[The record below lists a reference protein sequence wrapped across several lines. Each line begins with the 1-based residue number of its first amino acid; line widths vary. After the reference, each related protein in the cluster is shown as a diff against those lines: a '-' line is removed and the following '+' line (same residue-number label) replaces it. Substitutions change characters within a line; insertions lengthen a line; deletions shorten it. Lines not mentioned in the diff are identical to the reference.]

1 MATLEKIRSKSVLLV
16 SVIFV
21 ALFLFI
27 ITIIDNPVSMFVD
40 QTSVAKV
47 KGDKIDYEQYQQKA
61 QEIRDQNPEN
71 LNADEDALTA
81 LISETLFNQQY
92 KALGITVTDNEIT
105 EAIVGDYANYQ
116 ILQAFYQQFG
126 AAPQAVLEAINADP
140 SQTGLTA
147 EQLDMLRSGYRKF
160 EQQVE
165 DFLKGQK
172 LLMVASG
179 SINANKLDAQADFD
193 EANTSYTLATV
204 SKSIYS
210 VTDSV
215 TDADIQKYYND
226 HKAEFKLN
234 QPSRYLKYVTLDITP
249 STADRQKAQ
258 QTVSDALA
266 EISAAE
272 SIDPLTGNSAFVIN
286 RYNGDET
293 VVKNAQINNL
303 QAFLDTAAPG
313 QAQIIVAQA
322 YTPRNP
328 HITIARLNSRQNKVN
343 GARIKRAVIDPSASV
358 DSVIAALNAPGAMAD
373 SINGVIS
380 VNTLVYTFSELPA
393 VQVDSV
399 RGANGKYVPLAM
411 GNGYTVADAV
421 DSLYA
426 PVNVYDF
433 ATADYAIEPSRE
445 TLDGLNTRMRDFL
458 IVASTADAF
467 NDENAMQQGLS
478 VNDALISPSS
488 TSINGL
494 DDSRGIV
501 AWAME
506 SKKGQVSRLY
516 TDSKNTRL
524 TAAAIADIYP
534 GDYVPATFPAI
545 RQQIE
550 MEALNDKRAQTL
562 IDQYT
567 GKGNNLAEYQAA
579 MEAQRI
585 DTLQRVNLSSPRYAQ
600 LGSVRGHKPGDVVG
614 PLRWNGSVVVYSIV
628 DAQDGSMPFD
638 QASASAK
645 YQRQMQDF
653 LFGQQRLSNT
663 LLGNGKIDNRLL
675 RFTRQ

>member
-628 DAQDGSMPFD
+628 DAQDSSMPFD